1 VNPAPGKVGSL
12 GKNTVEGPSR
22 FQLDM
27 NLQKR
32 LRVDERREVEIRADV
47 TNVLNHPVFAVP
59 TLNINSANFGQIDS
73 AGAGRQFTLGA
84 RLNF

>member
-1 VNPAPGKVGSL
+1 
-12 GKNTVEGPSR
+12 
-22 FQLDM
+22 
-27 NLQKR
+27 
-32 LRVDERREVEIRADV
+32 
-47 TNVLNHPVFAVP
+47 VFAVP